1 MELLNSDLT
10 LKKFNLGGLT
20 SLGGGTLWGRGMLPL
35 RAPYPSLDETFK
47 RVLEFRGF

>member
-20 SLGGGTLWGRGMLPL
+20 SLGGGPGDASPACTLPL
-35 RAPYPSLDETFK
+35 LR
-47 RVLEFRGF
+47 